1 MQSAT
6 GLDPDF
12 YVTFNTSTKKGD
24 VMLRRQPTAVIGYII
39 EGDKPGYLYN
49 RLGQW
54 HQYKAVAE
62 GYVWSDEEVAAIRQ
76 ASDAAKTKW
85 EIQPQTAYPAIYDD
99 RSGAT
104 VVTGKGVPIG
114 SLTVHPL
121 QGVTVPVTNGALF
134 NLEQVSGR
142 LGVNHIASV
151 MVSL

>member
-1 MQSAT
+1 M
-6 GLDPDF
+6 
-12 YVTFNTSTKKGD
+12 
-24 VMLRRQPTAVIGYII
+24 
-39 EGDKPGYLYN
+39 
-49 RLGQW
+49 
-54 HQYKAVAE
+54 AE